1 MDIQKVKKELKQ
13 LKVWYDSA
21 ATVNDS
27 KRCDQLAD
35 EMHDLVTGVVD
46 QTIEYVN
53 INWNRAYAMDQY
65 CAMLDK
71 AMTALLRD

>member
-21 ATVNDS
+21 AAVNDS

-46 QTIEYVN
+46 QTIEYAN